1 MKFYE
6 VFKSGLVKAH
16 ALRTLESDPLLSFC
30 FKVQIEGLDD
40 GIGFQKVGGISREIE
55 VIEYFES
62 MYEHAH
68 KLPGRESFGEVTF
81 ERGMFKNAAM
91 YNKYEQVFKQ
101 NNMRST
107 VTVLILDRLGKP
119 RRKFVFNEAWFSKY
133 ELADLDATSSDVLI
147 ETLTLVFEDMLPS
160 ELA

>member
-1 MKFYE
+1 MKFKE
-6 VFKSGLVKAH
+6 MFNSPFLKVN
-16 ALRTLESDPLLSFC
+16 ALRTLEEDPLLAFC
-30 FKVQIEGLDD
+30 FNVQIEGLDD

-68 KLPGRESFGEVTF
+68 KLPGRESFSEVTF

-91 YNKYEQVFKQ
+91 YKKYEQVFKRT
-101 NNMRST
+101 NMRST
-107 VTVLILDRLGKP
+107 VTVLINDRLGKP

-147 ETLTLVFEDMLPS
+147 ETLTLVYEEMLPS
-160 ELA
+160 EVV

>member
-1 MKFYE
+1 MRFGE
-6 VFKSGLVKAH
+6 SVKNGMLKAN
-16 ALRTLESDPLLSFC
+16 ALRTLEEDPLLSFC
-30 FKVQIEGLDD
+30 FKVEIEGLSGD
-40 GIGFQKVGGISREIE
+40 IGFQKVGGISREIE

-81 ERGMFKNAAM
+81 ERGMFRNAAM

-101 NNMRST
+101 NNVRST
-107 VTVLILDRLGKP
+107 VTVMITDRLGKP

-147 ETLTLVFEDMLPS
+147 ETLTLVFEEMLPS
-160 ELA
+160 EMA